1 MPAKKLLSP
10 STSGGLGGT
19 AEQYSERRGDETR
32 DLRGLTGDN
41 YEHPNSNVTSF
52 RSDEDDAKDSEQ
64 VSDGLG
70 SDRELERE

>member
-1 MPAKKLLSP
+1 MTTKKPVSP
-10 STSGGLGGT
+10 STNGGLGGT
-19 AEQYSERRGDETR
+19 AEQYSEQRGDETR

-41 YEHPNSNVTSF
+41 YEQPNSNVTSF
-52 RSDEDDAKDSEQ
+52 MSEEDDAKDSEQ